1 MQVLSKFSS
10 VPVTCLE
17 YVHPWTPSCS
27 VASAEFLVVALQDS
41 FRIYVAVYMLSLV
54 MRGRIPTLVDLRRT
68 VRGLLQ
74 STAFLTMSAFS
85 YSIFLCALRRVL
97 GSYNFYTASYI
108 PAFMAAF
115 CAILVER
122 PSRRGL
128 LSLYVANVASETG
141 WNILK
146 SRGLV
151 RSIPHGQIAIFG
163 VSTSI
168 LLYYYRLNRQKDYKD
183 SMFDVFRFALGE
195 SEVMKAQE
203 SIDATRRDSRP
214 RPATSRSSGS
224 VAAASTATSNP
235 YNVIQMA
242 VRAYLNVISKVKN
255 LSKHELCRHR
265 HSCVYNMLA
274 GGARMF
280 SIGVGIQ
287 VLMKVLVQARRLI
300 RNPAYARRAFLSKD
314 ILKLGCF
321 LGEFTLL
328 YKLSSCLLRHATN
341 SDKPAFALP
350 SGLVASLAFTHYTD
364 NTIALYIMW
373 KMLQTSYNWGIEKG
387 YVPKIS
393 GFTVFLYC
401 ASTALLFHAATLE
414 PMNLRPSY
422 WKFLHSISGG
432 RISVMD
438 RSGFNV
444 YGLATTDQIA
454 QISKLCNTKPKVE
467 FRIFDD

>member
-195 SEVMKAQE
+195 SEVMKAPE

-214 RPATSRSSGS
+214 RPVTSRSSGAAT
-224 VAAASTATSNP
+224 AAAASNP

-265 HSCVYNMLA
+265 HSCVYNMMA

-454 QISKLCNTKPKVE
+454 QISKMCNTKPKVE